1 MKTIWKFPLEVTD
14 VQSVAMP
21 QGAQVL
27 TAQLQ
32 GPSYE
37 ARATDS
43 SLCLW
48 ALVDPDAPK
57 TVRLL
62 HIFGTG
68 HPVYNAD
75 SLRYIS
81 TFQLDGG
88 ALVFHVFEQVSQ

>member
-14 VQSVAMP
+14 AQGVLLP

-32 GPSYE
+32 G
-37 ARATDS
+37 R

-68 HPVYNAD
+68 HPVHNAD

-88 ALVFHVFEQVSQ
+88 ALVFHVFEET